1 LAKGRT
7 LDALPELKGE
17 QAAASQPG
25 KQVRLSASAGTGKTQ
40 VLTARVLRLLLQ
52 GVDPESILC
61 LTFTKAGAA
70 EMANRI
76 HERLGAWVTMPGGD
90 LGKDLKNLGEDFGPT
105 RQEEAR
111 NLFARVLDA
120 RGSGLR
126 IQTIHSFCQTLLA
139 SFPVESGLPGGFRP
153 VEGREEE
160 QLAASALATLVEGY
174 DREGRSAALGRLK
187 STAKRL
193 GESAT
198 RTFLRRCAAEPDA
211 MAALPMGE
219 GLGPFVRRAL
229 TDGMDDIQ
237 HTLALACDDAGF
249 DHEGLV
255 RLRAILTNWLTKS
268 GTPRADGVKGAE
280 LISLWLA
287 LLPEDRPEGL
297 ESLRQAWLTASGE
310 WRKAE
315 PDDPEYRPLAERLD
329 SWSEKLSELHR
340 AAKVSAAI
348 TDALHIGRDYAQAYA
363 EAKRSVAVVD
373 FNDLI
378 RSTVWLLATPGIG
391 EWIKFKLDQSVD
403 HILVDEAQDTN
414 AAQWD
419 IVKAVAG
426 EFFAGSGAKGEGI
439 RTLFTVG
446 DFKQAIFGFQGTDP
460 REFTRAGDHFAALAA
475 GVDQEM
481 VPLSLQRSFRS
492 SQPILDATDAV
503 LNELGFESLGLPVRP
518 ERHVSAKLGS
528 GSVTLLVPVTNFAD
542 DDSDDNEEESD
553 TLGVAEFEWAKSLAQ
568 KVRDWTTGGLRLRNQ
583 DRDAEPGDV
592 MILVRSRGEL
602 ARLIVSQLY
611 QAGVEVAGV
620 DRLRLN
626 APIAVQ
632 DMLACIRF
640 VLQPQDDL
648 SLACILVSPLIG
660 WSQDELYD
668 RAKGR
673 QTSLW
678 AHMGEEKPVAL
689 KVMLNRADISTPYQF
704 LESILSDPLIQGRR
718 RMIERLGEEARDP
731 LEELLSAAIAF
742 EAQATPSLQSFLDW
756 FDRGNVDI
764 KRDPAKAENAVRVM
778 TVHGAK
784 GLQAP
789 VVVLADATSDPDNK
803 RKTDLVWDVDGTAIP
818 LFRPKKGELA
828 GSLKTSAEAQD
839 KKEADEHWRLLYV
852 AMTRAEEHL
861 FIGGA
866 LKPKQQGKELSER
879 CWHGRVERALMTL
892 PAERNEEGVLQLE
905 LLEKPG
911 KPKPSEQAGER
922 WSAAIP
928 DWAARSAVAE
938 SRPPRPL
945 APSQIEAADDVADP
959 PPSNAMRKA
968 ALRGTRLHSLF
979 ERLPAIPTDQRA
991 EAADKWLRESA
1002 GEEDAAARVEMVQ
1015 AALSVIEA
1023 PQFSAIFSPE
1033 ALAEA
1038 PLAGV
1043 VGERVVA
1050 GTVDRLLISD
1060 SEILV
1065 VDFKTGSRVPKSV
1078 DAVSR
1083 HHKAQM
1089 GAYAA
1094 VLANIFPGRTV
1105 RAALLYS
1112 SGPVLIDLPTDIL
1125 AAYKPGFSD

>member
-1 LAKGRT
+1 M
-7 LDALPELKGE
+7 E
-17 QAAASQPG
+17 
-25 KQVRLSASAGTGKTQ
+25 V
-40 VLTARVLRLLLQ
+40 
-52 GVDPESILC
+52 
-61 LTFTKAGAA
+61 
-70 EMANRI
+70 
-76 HERLGAWVTMPGGD
+76 
-90 LGKDLKNLGEDFGPT
+90 
-105 RQEEAR
+105 
-111 NLFARVLDA
+111 
-120 RGSGLR
+120 
-126 IQTIHSFCQTLLA
+126 
-139 SFPVESGLPGGFRP
+139 
-153 VEGREEE
+153 
-160 QLAASALATLVEGY
+160 
-174 DREGRSAALGRLK
+174 
-187 STAKRL
+187 
-193 GESAT
+193 
-198 RTFLRRCAAEPDA
+198 
-211 MAALPMGE
+211 LPMGE

-229 TDGMDDIQ
+229 AGGIDDIEG
-237 HTLALACDDAGF
+237 TLALACDDAGF
-249 DHEGLV
+249 DRAGMIQ
-255 RLRAILTNWLTKS
+255 LRSILSNWLTKS
-268 GTPRADGVKGAE
+268 GTPRADGVKGVE
-280 LISLWLA
+280 RIGLWLS
-287 LLPEDRPEGL
+287 LSPEDRPAGL
-297 ESLRQAWLTASGE
+297 EDLRQAWLTGSGE

-315 PDDPEYRPLAERLD
+315 PEDPDYRPLAERLD
-329 SWSEKLSELHR
+329 AWSERLVELHR
-340 AAKVSAAI
+340 AAKIANSI
-348 TDALHIGRDYAQAYA
+348 IDALHVGRDYARAYSD
-363 EAKRSVAVVD
+363 AKRTAAVVD

-378 RSTVWLLATPGIG
+378 RSTVRLLTTPGIG

-419 IVKAVAG
+419 IVKAVAE
-426 EFFAGSGAKGEGI
+426 EFFAGAGAKGEGV

-503 LNELGFESLGLPVRP
+503 LNELGFDSLGLPNQP
-518 ERHVSAKLGS
+518 DRHVSAKPGS
-528 GSVTLLVPVTNFAD
+528 GSVTVLPPVTYIAD
-542 DDSDDNEEESD
+542 EDSGAEEED
-553 TLGVAEFEWAKSLAQ
+553 ETLGVAEFEWAKLLAR
-568 KVRDWTTGGLRLRNQ
+568 KIRDWTTGGLRLRNQ
-583 DRDAEPGDV
+583 DRDVEPGDI

-668 RAKGR
+668 RAKGPR
-673 QTSLW
+673 TSLW
-678 AHMGEEKPVAL
+678 QHLGDEKPAAL
-689 KVMLNRADISTPYQF
+689 KLMLDRADLSTPYQF
-704 LESILSDPLIQGRR
+704 LESILSDPFIQGRR

-731 LEELLSAAIAF
+731 LEELLSAALAF
-742 EAQATPSLQSFLDW
+742 EVQATPSLQSFLDW

-789 VVVLADATSDPDNK
+789 VVVLADATSDPDYK
-803 RKTDLVWDVDGTAIP
+803 RKTDMVWEVDGIALP
-818 LFRPKKGELA
+818 LFRPKSNEMA
-828 GSLKTSAEAQD
+828 GSLKISAETQD
-839 KKEADEHWRLLYV
+839 RKEAEEHWRLLYV

-879 CWHGRVERALMTL
+879 CWHSRVERALLTL
-892 PAERNEEGVLQLE
+892 PAERNEEGALRFE

-911 KPKPSEQAGER
+911 KSKPSEQAGER
-922 WSAAIP
+922 WSGAIP
-928 DWAARSAVAE
+928 DWAAKLAVAE
-938 SRPPRPL
+938 SLPPRPL
-945 APSQIEAADDVADP
+945 APSRIEAVDDVADP
-959 PPSNAMRKA
+959 PPSEAMRKA

-979 ERLPAIPTDQRA
+979 ERLPAVPPAERA
-991 EAADKWLRESA
+991 EAADRWLRDSA
-1002 GEEDAAARVEMVQ
+1002 GEGDAAARQEIVR

-1023 PQFSAIFSPE
+1023 PEFAAIFSPD

-1038 PLAGV
+1038 PLAGI
-1043 VGERVVA
+1043 VGERVIA
-1050 GTVDRLLISD
+1050 GTVDRLLV
-1060 SEILV
+1060 SESEVLV

-1078 DAVSR
+1078 EAVSR

-1094 VLANIFPGRTV
+1094 LLANIFPGRTV

-1112 SGPVLIDLPTDIL
+1112 SGPVLIDLPEETL
-1125 AAYKPGFSD
+1125 AAYKPGFSDRQQDLPVGG